1 MLRRKSQNCRDF
13 HRISTLRAT
22 APQEAWLAVEK
33 GPYLL
38 GFSQLAGD
46 WQNRRHTSDARA
58 RHVKK
63 APFAGIYGANRD
75 RTGDLLLAKQAL
87 SQLSYGPKASESRGS
102 AARPNAKPELLV
114 EVEVPWRALLE
125 PEPLLLGRIAQELGR
140 LLEHVLG

>member
-1 MLRRKSQNCRDF
+1 MRGDVAAEMLRRKSQNCRDF

-63 APFAGIYGANRD
+63 APFAGIYGASRD

-87 SQLSYGPKASESRGS
+87 SQLSYGPVSTSLGHHPAPRM
-102 AARPNAKPELLV
+102 
-114 EVEVPWRALLE
+114 LE
-125 PEPLLLGRIAQELGR
+125 PELPHPELWEQRR
-140 LLEHVLG
+140 LLTR

>member
-1 MLRRKSQNCRDF
+1 MRGDVAAEMLRRKSQNCRDF

-63 APFAGIYGANRD
+63 APFAGIYGANRSQCEPFCVASG
-75 RTGDLLLAKQAL
+75 RTDVA
-87 SQLSYGPKASESRGS
+87 
-102 AARPNAKPELLV
+102 
-114 EVEVPWRALLE
+114 
-125 PEPLLLGRIAQELGR
+125 
-140 LLEHVLG
+140 